1 MHVFLVDYDMHTKRV
16 IDKISSAIWT
26 VRYNKCGDFE
36 LKIPADEAVKGP
48 IEHHDGIYFPASGD
62 YMLIESIE
70 MTTDEDQGDYVT
82 LKGRTYDSLLD
93 RRIIPTTMIVNYSF
107 MNVVFGILNQNV
119 LNPQNT
125 ARKMNELT
133 WIWPENMPADQG
145 GNISAQ
151 YTGDNCLELIQ
162 KLCQER
168 HVGYR
173 MPYRPTFPRME
184 RYQFQLYWGVERH
197 FNQQKNPYV
206 IFSPDYDNLRKT
218 KYLTSAEKEK
228 TIAYVAGEGEGKDR
242 KGRWADRKGTPAIFQ
257 ARTNSGWRRKEIFID
272 ARDIQSKNAGD
283 NIISTQEYLAMLEQR
298 GREKLV
304 DHTVT
309 SVYDGELVPTS
320 QWKFGE
326 DFKMGDVVQIQNR
339 LGIMSV
345 GRVTEYIRSY
355 TPDEGWNEYPTFETY
370 YNQEG

>member
-1 MHVFLVDYDMHTKRV
+1 MHVVLVDYDMNPKRV

-36 LKIPADEAVKGP
+36 LKIPADEAMKGA
-48 IEHHDGIYFPASGD
+48 IEHHDGIYFPSSDD
-62 YMLIESIE
+62 YMLVESIE
-70 MTTDEDQGDYVT
+70 MTTDDDQGDYVT

-93 RRIIPTTMIVNYSF
+93 RRIIPSTMIVNYSF
-107 MNVVFGILNQNV
+107 MYVIYNILKHNVFE
-119 LNPQNT
+119 PQNS
-125 ARKMNELT
+125 ARKMDELT
-133 WIWPENMPADQG
+133 WVWPENMPDDQG
-145 GNISAQ
+145 GKINAQ
-151 YTGDNCLELIQ
+151 FTGDNVLELIQ

-168 HVGYR
+168 NVGYR
-173 MPYRPTFPRME
+173 MPFHPEYPRWQH
-184 RYQFQLYWGVERH
+184 YHFQLYWGVDRH
-197 FNQQKNPYV
+197 FEQKKNPYV

-218 KYLTSAEKEK
+218 KYLTSVEKEK
-228 TIAYVAGEGEGKDR
+228 TIAYVAGEGEGSNR
-242 KGRWADRKGTPAIFQ
+242 KGRWADRLGTPMIFQ
-257 ARTNSGWRRKEIFID
+257 AQNNSGWRRKELFVD
-272 ARDIQSKNAGD
+272 ARDLQTKDAD
-283 NIISTQEYLAMLEQR
+283 NKLIAINEYMAMLEQR

-320 QWKFGE
+320 QWKYGV

-370 YNQEG
+370 YRPKE

>member
-1 MHVFLVDYDMHTKRV
+1 MNPKRV
-16 IDKISSAIWT
+16 IDKIASAIWT

-36 LKIPADEAVKGP
+36 LKIPADEAMAGP
-48 IEHHDGIYFPASGD
+48 IEHHDGIYFPQSGD
-62 YMLIESIE
+62 YMLIETIE
-70 MTTDEDQGDYVT
+70 MTTDEEQGDYIT

-93 RRIIPTTMIVNYSF
+93 RRIIPTTLIVNYSF
-107 MNVVFGILNQNV
+107 MNVVFSILNQNV
-119 LNPQNT
+119 FNPQNT

-133 WIWPENMPADQG
+133 WIWPENMPSDQG

-151 YTGDNCLELIQ
+151 YTGDNVLELIQ

-168 HVGYR
+168 DVGYR
-173 MPYRPTFPRME
+173 MPYRRQFPRME

-197 FNQQKNPYV
+197 FEQQKNPYV

-242 KGRWADRKGTPAIFQ
+242 KGRWSDRNGTPAIFQ
-257 ARTNSGWRRKEIFID
+257 AKTNSGWRRKEMFVD
-272 ARDIQSKNAGD
+272 ARDLQTKDAD
-283 NIISTQEYLAMLEQR
+283 NKFIAAQDYFAMLEQR

-320 QWKFGE
+320 QWKYGV

-355 TPDEGWNEYPTFETY
+355 SPGEGWNEYPTFETY
-370 YNQEG
+370 YKPKG

>member
-1 MHVFLVDYDMHTKRV
+1 MHVVLVDYDMNPKRV

-36 LKIPADEAVKGP
+36 LKIPADEAMKGP
-48 IEHHDGIYFPASGD
+48 IEHHDGIYFPSSND
-62 YMLIESIE
+62 YMLVESIE

-93 RRIIPTTMIVNYSF
+93 RRIIPSTMIVNYSF
-107 MNVVFGILNQNV
+107 MYVIFNILKHNV
-119 LNPQNT
+119 LEPQNS
-125 ARKMNELT
+125 ARKMDELM
-133 WIWPENMPADQG
+133 WVWPENMPDDQG
-145 GNISAQ
+145 GKINAQ
-151 YTGDNCLELIQ
+151 FTGDNVLELIQ

-168 HVGYR
+168 NVGYR
-173 MPYRPTFPRME
+173 MPFHPESPRWE
-184 RYQFQLYWGVERH
+184 HYHFQLYWGIDRH
-197 FNQQKNPYV
+197 FEQKKNPYV

-228 TIAYVAGEGEGKDR
+228 TIAYVAGEGEGSNR
-242 KGRWADRKGTPAIFQ
+242 KGRWADRLGTPMIFQ
-257 ARTNSGWRRKEIFID
+257 AQNNSGWRRKELFVD
-272 ARDIQSKNAGD
+272 ARDLQSKDAD
-283 NIISTQEYLAMLEQR
+283 NKLIAVNEYMAMLEQR

-320 QWKFGE
+320 QWKYGV

-355 TPDEGWNEYPTFETY
+355 SPDEGWNEYPTFETY
-370 YNQEG
+370 YRPKE